1 MAIHFYKMDLDARK
15 LVLGEGVHTTKA
27 QTTCT
32 SAQSVQRLCY
42 SLMDMGGGGGGGGGG
57 GEKGRSRTS
66 KAQTTCTSAQ
76 SDQHFCYL
84 LMYMLGFD
92 RNFQENGFSFKYRD
106 PLSASEA
113 DYTKTFHIL
122 STVTRLYIHKW
133 KPGFFKADFNSQ
145 DFSRNLQFQV
155 PFKVNLFFK

>member
-15 LVLGEGVHTTKA
+15 LVLGEGVQTTKA

-32 SAQSVQRLCY
+32 SAQSVQRPCY
-42 SLMDMGGGGGGGGGG
+42 LLMYMGGGGGGGGGL
-57 GEKGRSRTS
+57 RTPN
-66 KAQTTCTSAQ
+66 AQTTCTSAQ

-106 PLSASEA
+106 P
-113 DYTKTFHIL
+113 
-122 STVTRLYIHKW
+122 
-133 KPGFFKADFNSQ
+133 
-145 DFSRNLQFQV
+145 
-155 PFKVNLFFK
+155 